1 MVKFVA
7 SDLDGTLLLNGA
19 QSVDESAIQ
28 YINKLVDKGV
38 IFAPAS
44 GRQITSLKRLFGA
57 VSDKLAYIA
66 ENGALVEY
74 KGETI
79 GKTAMDRKLALEI
92 IEDVIE
98 QPDCE
103 VLVSGEH
110 TAYIKPKSEEYY
122 YRMTKVVNYHTTL
135 VDKFTDIDEDILKIA
150 VCDMTG
156 IKNSKEHFINKW
168 SDKAS
173 VLVSGELYLDLM
185 DTNVNKGRGIEQIQ
199 KYFSLKPEECM
210 AFGDQMNDYTLLKA
224 VKYSY
229 AMANAVPRI
238 KDIAYGIA
246 KSNDHQ
252 GVLEVIKKEVLN
264 QK

>member
-19 QSVDESAIQ
+19 QSIDESAIQ
-28 YINKLVDKGV
+28 YIN
-38 IFAPAS
+38 
-44 GRQITSLKRLFGA
+44 
-57 VSDKLAYIA
+57 KLAYIA

-98 QPDCE
+98 QPNCE

-168 SDKAS
+168 IR
-173 VLVSGELYLDLM
+173 LQYLYQENF
-185 DTNVNKGRGIEQIQ
+185 T
-199 KYFSLKPEECM
+199 
-210 AFGDQMNDYTLLKA
+210 
-224 VKYSY
+224 
-229 AMANAVPRI
+229 
-238 KDIAYGIA
+238 
-246 KSNDHQ
+246 
-252 GVLEVIKKEVLN
+252 
-264 QK
+264 

>member
-1 MVKFVA
+1 MIKFVA

-19 QSVDESAIQ
+19 QSVDESVIQ

-44 GRQITSLKRLFGA
+44 GRQITSLKRLFGT

-74 KGETI
+74 MGETI
-79 GKTAMDRKLALEI
+79 GKTPMDRKLALEI

-103 VLVSGEH
+103 
-110 TAYIKPKSEEYY
+110 
-122 YRMTKVVNYHTTL
+122 
-135 VDKFTDIDEDILKIA
+135 
-150 VCDMTG
+150 
-156 IKNSKEHFINKW
+156 
-168 SDKAS
+168 

-210 AFGDQMNDYTLLKA
+210 AFGDNYNDIAMLDRVYYSYVMEKA
-224 VKYSY
+224 VDD
-229 AMANAVPRI
+229 V
-238 KDIAYGIA
+238 
-246 KSNDHQ
+246 
-252 GVLEVIKKEVLN
+252 KKHGRFITGWVEGTLRE
-264 QK
+264 QFKEIR

>member
-19 QSVDESAIQ
+19 QSVDESTIQ

-79 GKTAMDRKLALEI
+79 GKTAMDRKL
-92 IEDVIE
+92 
-98 QPDCE
+98 
-103 VLVSGEH
+103 
-110 TAYIKPKSEEYY
+110 
-122 YRMTKVVNYHTTL
+122 
-135 VDKFTDIDEDILKIA
+135 DEDILKIA

-185 DTNVNKGRGIEQIQ
+185 DTNVNKGRGIEQVQ
-199 KYFSLKPEECM
+199 QYFGLKPEQCM
-210 AFGDQMNDYTLLKA
+210 AFGDNYNDIAMLDKVYYSYVMEKA
-224 VKYSY
+224 VED
-229 AMANAVPRI
+229 V
-238 KDIAYGIA
+238 
-246 KSNDHQ
+246 
-252 GVLEVIKKEVLN
+252 KKHGRFVTGWVEGTLRE
-264 QK
+264 QFKEIR

>member
-19 QSVDESAIQ
+19 QSVDESTIQ

-98 QPDCE
+98 QPNCE

-110 TAYIKPKSEEYY
+110 TSYIKPKSQEYY

-168 SDKAS
+168 GDKAS

-185 DTNVNKGRGIEQIQ
+185 DTNVNKGRGIEQVQ
-199 KYFSLKPEECM
+199 QYFGLKPEQCM
-210 AFGDQMNDYTLLKA
+210 AFGDNYNDIAMLDKVYYSYVMEKA
-224 VKYSY
+224 VED
-229 AMANAVPRI
+229 V
-238 KDIAYGIA
+238 
-246 KSNDHQ
+246 
-252 GVLEVIKKEVLN
+252 KKHGRFVTGWVEGTLRE
-264 QK
+264 QFKEIR

>member
-19 QSVDESAIQ
+19 QSVDESTIQ

-98 QPDCE
+98 QPNCE

-110 TAYIKPKSEEYY
+110 TSYIKPKSQEYY

-156 IKNSKEHFINKW
+156 I
-168 SDKAS
+168 
-173 VLVSGELYLDLM
+173 M
-185 DTNVNKGRGIEQIQ
+185 DTNVNKGRGIEQVQ
-199 KYFSLKPEECM
+199 QYFGLKPEQCM
-210 AFGDQMNDYTLLKA
+210 AFGDNYNDIAMLDKVYYSYVMEKA
-224 VKYSY
+224 VED
-229 AMANAVPRI
+229 V
-238 KDIAYGIA
+238 
-246 KSNDHQ
+246 
-252 GVLEVIKKEVLN
+252 KKHGRFVTGWVEGTLRE
-264 QK
+264 QFKEIR

>member
-19 QSVDESAIQ
+19 QSVDESTIQ

-44 GRQITSLKRLFGA
+44 CRQITSLKRLFGV

-98 QPDCE
+98 QPNCE

-110 TAYIKPKSEEYY
+110 TSYIKPKSQEYY

-156 IKNSKEHFINKW
+156 IKNW

-185 DTNVNKGRGIEQIQ
+185 DTNVNKGRGIEQVQ
-199 KYFSLKPEECM
+199 QYFGLKPEECM
-210 AFGDQMNDYTLLKA
+210 AFGDNYNDVDMLDSVT
-224 VKYSY
+224 YSY
-229 AMANAVPRI
+229 VMSTAAEDIKKHGRYITDWVEKSLRESF
-238 KDIAYGIA
+238 KDILG
-246 KSNDHQ
+246 
-252 GVLEVIKKEVLN
+252 
-264 QK
+264 